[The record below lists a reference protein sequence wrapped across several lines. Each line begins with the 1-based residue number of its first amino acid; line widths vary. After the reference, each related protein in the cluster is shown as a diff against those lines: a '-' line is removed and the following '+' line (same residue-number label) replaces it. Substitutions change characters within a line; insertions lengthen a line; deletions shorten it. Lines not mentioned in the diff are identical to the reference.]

1 MTARR
6 GLLAAAIALAGGC
19 SGATRAEVEPA
30 CPDAVHPPLPSAGF
44 AAAVARPGG
53 PRIVA
58 IGSSSTAGAGA
69 SFPWRAY
76 PARLEA
82 QLRRELGVPVTV
94 MNRGVGGEEADN
106 MIGRLGRDVL
116 AESPD
121 LVIWQ
126 IGANAALRRMDPD
139 RFRAFVEQGLEV
151 FRIARVDVVL
161 MDNQRAPRIAAR
173 GGNRAFD
180 AILAEKAADR
190 PGVALF
196 SRGAVMDGLAARGLG
211 TEALIAADG
220 LHHNDMG
227 YACIAGALARALVA
241 GLPDPPGGPRRAD

>member
-6 GLLAAAIALAGGC
+6 WLMAAALALSAGC
-19 SGATRAEVEPA
+19 AASSRAEIDPA
-30 CPDAVHPPLPSAGF
+30 CPEATHPPIPSARF
-44 AAAVARPGG
+44 AAAVARPDG

-69 SFPWRAY
+69 SYFWRTY

-82 QLRRELGVPVTV
+82 ELRRELGQRVTV
-94 MNRGVGGEEADN
+94 LNRGAGGEEADN

-116 AESPD
+116 AEAPD

-139 RFRAFVEQGLEV
+139 RFRAFVAQGLEI
-151 FRIARVDVVL
+151 FRTAGIDVVL

-180 AILAEKAADR
+180 AILAEMAADR

-196 SRGAVMDGLAARGLG
+196 SRGAVMDGLAARGVA
-211 TEALIAADG
+211 TEALISADG
-220 LHHNDMG
+220 LHHNDLG
-227 YACIAGALARALVA
+227 YACVAGALARALAA
-241 GLPDPPGGPRRAD
+241 GLPAPPRP